1 MSFWH
6 SMCKALTNNP
16 NTQNLM
22 NMSRNNSLRI
32 SLLMCLL
39 FVFALAVP
47 ALAGGQNGNVD
58 KTTTKARAK
67 LEKKADPGWKDY
79 CKSAQMCIKKKTN
92 MDEAQGW
99 LEKSIELDKNP
110 DNLEAMGD
118 YHLANN
124 EKREA
129 AGYYLESLKAGVQ
142 ENPNYQD
149 QNLQKKLTD
158 LQKDLT

>member
-1 MSFWH
+1 M
-6 SMCKALTNNP
+6 TI
-16 NTQNLM
+16 
-22 NMSRNNSLRI
+22 SRNNTLRT

-47 ALAGGQNGNVD
+47 ALAGGQDGKVD

-67 LEKKADPGWKDY
+67 LENKENPGWKDY
-79 CKSAQMCIKKKTN
+79 AKSANMCIKKNTN
-92 MDEAQGW
+92 LDEAHGW

-118 YHLANN
+118 YYLASND
-124 EKREA
+124 KRKA
-129 AGYYLESLKAGVQ
+129 ADYYLESLKAGVM

-149 QNLQKKLTD
+149 ESLQKKLTK